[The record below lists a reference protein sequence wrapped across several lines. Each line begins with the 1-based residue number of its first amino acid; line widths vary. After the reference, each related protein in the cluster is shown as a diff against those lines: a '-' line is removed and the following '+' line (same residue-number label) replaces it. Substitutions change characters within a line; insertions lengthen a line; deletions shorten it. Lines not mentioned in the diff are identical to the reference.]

1 MNIAEAF
8 LYAMCLVMAGLCVY
22 LYMKMKN
29 D

>member
-8 LYAMCLVMAGLCVY
+8 LYAMCVVMAGVCGY
-22 LYMKMKN
+22 LYIKMKN